1 MSYHSADLTHKQPQA
16 GIGMSHH
23 RTFLLCPHK
32 GSTTGAQYRKGLGY
46 VRCAVCHAAR
56 RGSP

>member
-16 GIGMSHH
+16 GIGMSHQ
-23 RTFLLCPHK
+23 LCPIDHK
-32 GSTTGAQYRKGLGY
+32 GSTTGAEYRRSVGY

-56 RGSP
+56 RGAP